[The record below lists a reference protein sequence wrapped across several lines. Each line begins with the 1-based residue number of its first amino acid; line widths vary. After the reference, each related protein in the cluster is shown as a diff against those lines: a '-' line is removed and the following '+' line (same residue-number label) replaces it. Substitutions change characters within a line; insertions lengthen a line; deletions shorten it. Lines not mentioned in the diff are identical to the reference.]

1 MALIKCPECNK
12 NISDKAE
19 SCPHCGYSLNK
30 KSNINI
36 DKNAF
41 DISSLKNK
49 WDNKY
54 LIIILVVIVGGYFLF
69 FNNSTSG
76 NGNGTGS
83 PTSEL
88 KPNANGNYEFNQ
100 NGKYFEFPTSYKVY
114 ISNDGTIYVGKNI
127 DKEGALIPY
136 IMVEK
141 YKGYSDP
148 KALLTEVNNEIF
160 KAYPDTTITIDLLTG
175 YVGDKYTY
183 GIQYKYTSSGHV
195 VVDNRYAFL
204 VGSSM
209 YLVTTK
215 EENSNTQEINEVSR
229 LVIESLKEVK

>member
-1 MALIKCPECNK
+1 MALIKCPECSK

-30 KSNINI
+30 KSSINI
-36 DKNAF
+36 DKSAF
-41 DISSLKNK
+41 DISSLKK
-49 WDNKY
+49 QWDNKY

-69 FNNSTSG
+69 FNNSAT
-76 NGNGTGS
+76 GNGTET

-100 NGKYFEFPTSYKVY
+100 NGKYFEFPTSYKVF

-127 DKEGALIPY
+127 DKDGALIPY

-148 KALLTEVNNEIF
+148 KVLLTELNNEIA
-160 KAYPDTTITIDLLTG
+160 KTYPDAVITIDMLSG
-175 YVGDKYTY
+175 YLGDKFSY
-183 GIQYKYTSSGHV
+183 GIQYTYTSSGHV

-215 EENSNTQEINEVSR
+215 EENTNTQEINEVSR
-229 LVIESLKEVK
+229 LIIESLKEVK